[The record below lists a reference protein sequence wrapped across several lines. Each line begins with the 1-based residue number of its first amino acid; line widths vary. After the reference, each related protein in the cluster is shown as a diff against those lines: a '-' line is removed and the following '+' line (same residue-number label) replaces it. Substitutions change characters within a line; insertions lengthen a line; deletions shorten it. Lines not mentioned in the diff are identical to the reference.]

1 MDTTGGRIVTT
12 RDELVA
18 AVDDAGVA
26 AIAVVGRIGDV
37 PTLRLRAGQR
47 LRGDGADAA
56 IVFAP
61 GADGLALTS
70 DNALRNIGVYA
81 APEYRAIFNDT
92 SVRDLGRIELAG
104 VTTTGQVQILARDG
118 VRAGHVEIDG
128 LDIVAADVRD
138 RPDRPRGFGV
148 EVLQGAFALWNMQND
163 DSVSITAD
171 LVGLSA
177 GRVGA
182 PALGG
187 GIFVSGAGPDGGGRV
202 NVRRLETDALYT
214 DGKIV
219 FGTADRITGGVFTSH
234 GAHVEVVRNRG
245 PVVTYGSNDIVLD
258 NWGVVSRWIVNEK
271 ISSFG
276 PIGIGFVNFGTIAHL
291 KVDAPIETF
300 GDGARGFNVYAG
312 TVGLAE
318 FDRIATHGDGAA
330 GMQFDQ
336 PIGRL
341 CVRRGIET
349 FGGIGPTLVKGV
361 IVQQPAI
368 ALSIRPGG
376 AAQEIVIEGG
386 VVTHGAGMLPIEM
399 LGSVQTLRVTGGFE
413 ATGGGLG

>member
-1 MDTTGGRIVTT
+1 MERIAGRIVTT

-18 AVDDAGVA
+18 AVDTADVA
-26 AIAVVGRIGDV
+26 EIVVAGRIGNV
-37 PTLRLRAGQR
+37 PALRLRAGQR
-47 LRGDGADAA
+47 LRGDGAGAA
-56 IVFAP
+56 IVFVP

-70 DNALRNIGVYA
+70 NNALRDLGVHA
-81 APEYRAIFNDT
+81 GPAYRAIFNDT
-92 SVRDLGRIELAG
+92 SVQDLGRIELAN
-104 VTTTGQVQILARDG
+104 VTATGQVQVFARDG
-118 VRAGHVEIDG
+118 VRTGHVEIDG

-148 EVLQGAFALWNMQND
+148 EVLQGAFTLWNMQND
-163 DSVSITAD
+163 DGASITAD
-171 LVGLSA
+171 LVGISA

-182 PALGG
+182 PVLGG
-187 GIFVSGAGPDGGGRV
+187 GIFVGGAGPDAGGRV
-202 NVRRLETDALYT
+202 KVRRLETNAIYT
-214 DGKIV
+214 DGKIA

-234 GAHVEVVRNRG
+234 GAHAEVVRNRG
-245 PVVTYGSNDIVLD
+245 PVLTDGPHDIVLAS
-258 NWGVVSRWIVNEK
+258 WGVVDRWIADEK

-276 PIGIGFVNFGTIAHL
+276 PIGIGCVNFGTINHL
-291 KVDAPIETF
+291 KMNAPIEAF

-341 CVRRGIET
+341 AVRRGIET

-376 AAQEIVIEGG
+376 AAHEIVIEGG
-386 VVTHGAGMLPIEM
+386 VVTHGAGMLPMEM
-399 LGSVQTLRVTGGFE
+399 LGSVQLLRVTGGFE
-413 ATGGGLG
+413 AAGGGLG

>member
-1 MDTTGGRIVTT
+1 MASSGDRIVTT
-12 RDELVA
+12 RDELVT
-18 AVDDAGVA
+18 AVGDADAGGIV
-26 AIAVVGRIGDV
+26 VVGRITGV

-61 GADGLALTS
+61 GIDGVAMAS
-70 DNALRNIGVYA
+70 DNALRNIGLHA

-92 SVRDLGRIELAG
+92 AVRDLGRIELAG

-118 VRAGHVEIDG
+118 VRAGHVDIDG
-128 LDIVAADVRD
+128 LDVVAADVRE
-138 RPDRPRGFGV
+138 RPDCPRGFGV

-182 PALGG
+182 PVFGG
-187 GIFVSGAGPDGGGRV
+187 GIFISGAAANGGGRV
-202 NVRRLETDALYT
+202 HVRRLETNAIYT

-258 NWGVVSRWIVNEK
+258 NWGVVDRWIAEEK

-276 PIGIGFVNFGTIAHL
+276 PIGIGFVNFGTIEHL
-291 KVDAPIETF
+291 HIGAPIETF

-312 TVGLAE
+312 TVRLAE

-330 GMQFDQ
+330 GIQFDQ

-341 CVRRGIET
+341 YVRRGIET
-349 FGGIGPTLVKGV
+349 FGGTGPTLVKGV
-361 IVQQPAI
+361 IVQQPSI
-368 ALSIRPGG
+368 ALSIKPGG
-376 AAQEIVIEGG
+376 AASEIVIEGG
-386 VVTHGAGMLPIEM
+386 VVTHGAGMLPMEM
-399 LGSVQTLRVTGGFE
+399 LGAVESLRITGGFE